1 MNIRRLFIER
11 EAEEDMMKRK
21 ELIEILK
28 QLNPLI
34 IENNGPTSI
43 FITGKDNKKVNIS
56 ALSVNKDFIIVTTG
70 KYLFKRTFRINR
82 NEII

>member
-1 MNIRRLFIER
+1 
-11 EAEEDMMKRK
+11 MKRR

-28 QLNPLI
+28 RLDPLI

-43 FITGKDNKKVNIS
+43 FIDGKDNKKVNIS
-56 ALSVNKDFIIVTTG
+56 ALSVDKDFIIVTTG
-70 KYLFKRTFRINR
+70 KYLFKRKYRINR